1 MQKKM
6 DAHSKVKKPYVNNK
20 RKAKTMIYNYLR
32 KNGAQ
37 WLSTI
42 SDDLNNV
49 EFEILLEAIMELERE
64 HKIKEV
70 SEDKIGKHV

>member
-1 MQKKM
+1 MITRKR
-6 DAHSKVKKPYVNNK
+6 AKVFV
-20 RKAKTMIYNYLR
+20 YNYLK

-42 SDDLNNV
+42 SRDLRKI
-49 EFEILLEAIMELERE
+49 EFETLLDAITELQKE

-70 SEDKIGKHV
+70 SEDQIGKRV

>member
-1 MQKKM
+1 MQKRAQIIPKKR
-6 DAHSKVKKPYVNNK
+6 AKVLV
-20 RKAKTMIYNYLR
+20 YNYLK

-42 SDDLNNV
+42 SRNLRNI
-49 EFEILLEAIMELERE
+49 ELETLLEAITELEKE

-70 SEDKIGKHV
+70 SEDQIGKRV

>member
-1 MQKKM
+1 M
-6 DAHSKVKKPYVNNK
+6 HSKQNKPYVNSK
-20 RKAKTMIYNYLR
+20 KKAKVMVFNYLK

-42 SDDLNNV
+42 SDNLNI

-70 SEDKIGKHV
+70 SEDQIGKRV

>member
-6 DAHSKVKKPYVNNK
+6 YVHSKPKKPYVNNK
-20 RKAKTMIYNYLR
+20 KKAKTMVHNYLK

-42 SDDLNNV
+42 SDNLNNI
-49 EFEILLEAIMELERE
+49 EFEVLLEAITELERE

-70 SEDKIGKHV
+70 SEDQIGKHI

>member
-1 MQKKM
+1 MQKKAQM
-6 DAHSKVKKPYVNNK
+6 ITRKRAKVFV
-20 RKAKTMIYNYLR
+20 YNYLK

-42 SDDLNNV
+42 SRDLRKI
-49 EFEILLEAIMELERE
+49 EFETLLDAITELQKE

-70 SEDKIGKHV
+70 SEDQIGKRV

>member
-1 MQKKM
+1 MQRK
-6 DAHSKVKKPYVNNK
+6 AYTHSKLKKPYVNDK
-20 RKAKTMIYNYLR
+20 KKAKVMVYNYLK

-42 SDDLNNV
+42 SDELNI
-49 EFEILLEAIMELERE
+49 EFEILLEAIWELERE

-70 SEDKIGKHV
+70 SEDQIGKRV